1 MKKKFFRLALVLA
14 ILFAA
19 SMLYLNKKMQEQKD
33 PYNVSTVLDDKGVKL
48 YKRGFRLL
56 EEQLATYIKEHYSG
70 VSKIEFSP
78 IFVQGGDGQTMF
90 DANIVPV
97 IYDNHGNKA
106 YLGRKVGKHGYAS
119 YGLLGDLRLDFNG
132 FDEEVIEIDVD
143 GKFLDITNYKSL
155 PPKAK
160 LTINPSMDE
169 NIVALVNDG
178 HLKGVVKSEKGSLK
192 AEVAYNTEIRKGN
205 EWEKKGQN
213 TCSIILSV
221 A

>member
-78 IFVQGGDGQTMF
+78 IFVQCGNGQTMF

-119 YGLLGDLRLDFNG
+119 YGLLGRLDFNG

-143 GKFLDITNYKSL
+143 GNFLDITNYQSL

-160 LTINPSMDE
+160 LTINPSMDG
-169 NIVALVNDG
+169 NIEALVNAG
-178 HLKGVVKSEKGSLK
+178 HLKDVLKSEKGSQK
-192 AEVAYNTEIRKGN
+192 AETLYNTEIMKGDHL
-205 EWEKKGQN
+205 EWP
-213 TCSIILSV
+213 
-221 A
+221 

>member
-169 NIVALVNDG
+169 NIVALVNAG

-205 EWEKKGQN
+205 EWE
-213 TCSIILSV
+213 
-221 A
+221 

>member
-1 MKKKFFRLALVLA
+1 MKKKLFRLALVLA
-14 ILFAA
+14 ILIVA
-19 SMLYLNKKMQEQKD
+19 SMLYFNKKMEEQKD
-33 PYNVSTVLDDKGVKL
+33 PYNVSAVLDDKGVKL
-48 YKRGFRLL
+48 YKRGFRVL

-132 FDEEVIEIDVD
+132 FDEEVIEIDVN

-169 NIVALVNDG
+169 NIVALVNAG

-205 EWEKKGQN
+205 EWEWH
-213 TCSIILSV
+213 
-221 A
+221 

>member
-19 SMLYLNKKMQEQKD
+19 SMLYLNKKMQKQKD

-78 IFVQGGDGQTMF
+78 IFVQGGDGQIMF
-90 DANIVPV
+90 DANIVTV

-106 YLGRKVGKHGYAS
+106 YLGQKVGKHGYAS

-169 NIVALVNDG
+169 NIVALVNNG

-205 EWEKKGQN
+205 EWEWR
-213 TCSIILSV
+213 
-221 A
+221 

>member
-1 MKKKFFRLALVLA
+1 MKKKFFSLALVLA

-205 EWEKKGQN
+205 EWEWR
-213 TCSIILSV
+213 
-221 A
+221 

>member
-106 YLGRKVGKHGYAS
+106 YLGQKVGKHGYAS
-119 YGLLGDLRLDFNG
+119 YGLLGDLRIDFNG

-143 GKFLDITNYKSL
+143 GKFLDITNYNSL

-169 NIVALVNDG
+169 NIVALVNAG

-205 EWEKKGQN
+205 EWEWR
-213 TCSIILSV
+213 
-221 A
+221 

>member
-106 YLGRKVGKHGYAS
+106 YLGRKVGKYGYAS

-169 NIVALVNDG
+169 NIVALVNAG

-205 EWEKKGQN
+205 EWEWR
-213 TCSIILSV
+213 
-221 A
+221 

>member
-1 MKKKFFRLALVLA
+1 MKKKLVVSLI
-14 ILFAA
+14 ILFFLV
-19 SMLYLNKKMQEQKD
+19 SGGGYCMTKWIEHQNS
-33 PYNVSTVLDDKGVKL
+33 PYNVSDVLDDKGVKL

-56 EEQLATYIKEHYSG
+56 EEQLATYIKEYYSG

-119 YGLLGDLRLDFNG
+119 YSLLGDLRLDFNG

-155 PPKAK
+155 LPKAK

-169 NIVALVNDG
+169 NIEALVKDG
-178 HLKGVVKSEKGSLK
+178 QLKDVVKSEKGSLK

-205 EWEKKGQN
+205 EWEW
-213 TCSIILSV
+213 L
-221 A
+221 

>member
-1 MKKKFFRLALVLA
+1 MKKKLFRLALVLA
-14 ILFAA
+14 ILIAA

-205 EWEKKGQN
+205 EWEWR
-213 TCSIILSV
+213 
-221 A
+221 

>member
-78 IFVQGGDGQTMF
+78 IFVQGGNGQTMF

-205 EWEKKGQN
+205 EWEWR
-213 TCSIILSV
+213 
-221 A
+221 

>member
-1 MKKKFFRLALVLA
+1 MKKKLFRLALVLA
-14 ILFAA
+14 ILIVA
-19 SMLYLNKKMQEQKD
+19 SMLYFNKKMEEQKD
-33 PYNVSTVLDDKGVKL
+33 PYNVSAVLDDKGVKL
-48 YKRGFRLL
+48 YKRGFRVL

-97 IYDNHGNKA
+97 IYDNYGNKA

-169 NIVALVNDG
+169 NIVALVNAG

-192 AEVAYNTEIRKGN
+192 ADVAYNTEIRKGN
-205 EWEKKGQN
+205 EWEWR
-213 TCSIILSV
+213 
-221 A
+221 

>member
-1 MKKKFFRLALVLA
+1 MKKNLFTLALVLA
-14 ILFAA
+14 ILITA
-19 SMLYLNKKMQEQKD
+19 SMFYLNKKMEEQKD

-48 YKRGFRLL
+48 YKRGFRVL

-160 LTINPSMDE
+160 LTTNPSMDE
-169 NIVALVNDG
+169 NIVALVNAG
-178 HLKGVVKSEKGSLK
+178 HLKDVVKSEKGSLK

-205 EWEKKGQN
+205 EWEWR
-213 TCSIILSV
+213 
-221 A
+221 

>member
-1 MKKKFFRLALVLA
+1 MKKKLFRLALVLA
-14 ILFAA
+14 ILIAA
-19 SMLYLNKKMQEQKD
+19 SMLYFNKKIEEQKD
-33 PYNVSTVLDDKGVKL
+33 PYNVSAVLDDKEVKL

-169 NIVALVNDG
+169 NIVALVNAG
-178 HLKGVVKSEKGSLK
+178 HLKDVVKSEKGSLK
-192 AEVAYNTEIRKGN
+192 AEVAYNTEIRKGDHL
-205 EWEKKGQN
+205 EWR
-213 TCSIILSV
+213 
-221 A
+221 

>member
-1 MKKKFFRLALVLA
+1 MKKKLFRLALVLA
-14 ILFAA
+14 ILIAA
-19 SMLYLNKKMQEQKD
+19 SMLCLNKKMEEQKD
-33 PYNVSTVLDDKGVKL
+33 PYNVSAVLDDKGIKL

-56 EEQLATYIKEHYSG
+56 EEPLATYIKEHYSG

-169 NIVALVNDG
+169 NIVALVNAG
-178 HLKGVVKSEKGSLK
+178 HLNDVVKIEKGSLK
-192 AEVAYNTEIRKGN
+192 AEVAFNTEIRKGN
-205 EWEKKGQN
+205 EWEWR
-213 TCSIILSV
+213 
-221 A
+221 

>member
-1 MKKKFFRLALVLA
+1 MKKKFFTLALVLA

-132 FDEEVIEIDVD
+132 FDEEVIEIDVN

-169 NIVALVNDG
+169 NIEALVKDG
-178 HLKGVVKSEKGSLK
+178 QLKDVVKSEIGSPD
-192 AEVAYNTEIRKGN
+192 AEVVYNTEIRKGDYLD
-205 EWEKKGQN
+205 WR
-213 TCSIILSV
+213 
-221 A
+221 

>member
-132 FDEEVIEIDVD
+132 FDEEVIEIDVN

-160 LTINPSMDE
+160 LTINSSMDE
-169 NIVALVNDG
+169 NIEALVKDG
-178 HLKGVVKSEKGSLK
+178 QLKDVVKSEKGSLK

-205 EWEKKGQN
+205 EWEWR
-213 TCSIILSV
+213 
-221 A
+221 

>member
-132 FDEEVIEIDVD
+132 FDEEVIEIDLD

-205 EWEKKGQN
+205 EWEWR
-213 TCSIILSV
+213 
-221 A
+221 

>member
-1 MKKKFFRLALVLA
+1 MKKNLFSLALVLA
-14 ILFAA
+14 ILIAA
-19 SMLYLNKKMQEQKD
+19 SMLCLNKKMEEQKD
-33 PYNVSTVLDDKGVKL
+33 PYNVSAVLDDKGVKL

-132 FDEEVIEIDVD
+132 FDEEVIEINVD

-169 NIVALVNDG
+169 NIVALINAG
-178 HLKGVVKSEKGSLK
+178 HLNDVVKSEKGSLK
-192 AEVAYNTEIRKGN
+192 AEVAFNTEIRKGN
-205 EWEKKGQN
+205 EWEWR
-213 TCSIILSV
+213 
-221 A
+221 

>member
-178 HLKGVVKSEKGSLK
+178 HLKGVVKSEKGSLTE
-192 AEVAYNTEIRKGN
+192 EVAYNTQIRKGN
-205 EWEKKGQN
+205 EWEWR
-213 TCSIILSV
+213 
-221 A
+221 

>member
-1 MKKKFFRLALVLA
+1 MKKKFFTLALVLA

-205 EWEKKGQN
+205 EWEWR
-213 TCSIILSV
+213 
-221 A
+221 